1 MGSLTSPTLK
11 FVISF
16 QNKTE
21 RSTAL
26 AIYGGSNNI
35 KYLSIRLS
43 QIKTVEKRERER
55 EREREWER
63 ALLKLPPTWI
73 YVKTLEP
80 AYQNID

>member
-55 EREREWER
+55 ERERVRESLIEVTTNLDLR
-63 ALLKLPPTWI
+63 KNT
-73 YVKTLEP
+73 
-80 AYQNID
+80 